1 MKKRWLYEKK
11 IDCYCK
17 LNVLLAVGTVVSY
30 ADAPDDEKGQV
41 VVGESVTDEDIGY
54 VQKQEQ
60 ITANDGLQEQETV
73 QVDKAA
79 ITGKVTIED
88 IDETDGTFSIILSDL
103 QNKEKISQV
112 LMAVWCDTNG
122 QDDLQWFIATK
133 NDKNQYVVRDS
144 VANHKYQLEKY
155 NVGVYAINT
164 DGMQNWYCRNIF

>member
-1 MKKRWLYEKK
+1 M
-11 IDCYCK
+11 
-17 LNVLLAVGTVVSY
+17 
-30 ADAPDDEKGQV
+30 
-41 VVGESVTDEDIGY
+41 TDEDIGY

-164 DGMQNWYCRNIF
+164 DGMQIGIAGTSFEFEKKGCRN

>member
-1 MKKRWLYEKK
+1 MKKRL
-11 IDCYCK
+11 IAIASLMFC
-17 LNVLLAVGTVVSY
+17 LAVGTVVSY

-41 VVGESVTDEDIGY
+41 VADESVTDEDIGY
-54 VQKQEQ
+54 AQKQEQ

-88 IDETDGTFSIILSDL
+88 IDEMDGTFSIILSDL
-103 QNKEKISQV
+103 QNEEKISQV

-133 NDKNQYVVRDS
+133 NDKKQYVC
-144 VANHKYQLEKY
+144 N
-155 NVGVYAINT
+155 
-164 DGMQNWYCRNIF
+164 